1 MKPSKLRIKN
11 YRNIGSEINISFK
24 EGLTIVGPNNSGKT
38 NILRAIQLF
47 FSGPGSRLYSPSV
60 DLPFK
65 RSGEQTS
72 ITVYFEVDGEDDE
85 FFPKYRAM
93 LNSLEVQKDFP
104 EEIPL
109 FLYFTSTGTAVY
121 KFFANEKIKSK
132 EQSTFQKAQA
142 EALKYVLHRFSCKY
156 IPSEKNA
163 GEFYASF
170 LSPMITESVGSI
182 LQTQILDIQKEL
194 DGIST
199 GINENLAK
207 NGLPNVRSGFSIPD
221 NLIQRILS
229 KFEFNIDDGDQ
240 TKAETKG
247 SGIQSVTLFGAL
259 EWISQKEKLNGKN
272 VIWLI
277 EEPES
282 YLHPS
287 LARSCK
293 SILTDLAK
301 NHLLL
306 VTTHSISFVDQDP
319 SRVVETSVE
328 AGETVVKKFTTYTEA
343 TASIRSALG
352 LRFSDFYNL
361 SNLNIFV
368 EGKTDR
374 EIMQWALGI
383 IKAKAKA
390 NKFEKVRD
398 ASILDFSGI
407 SRLEDFLKASY
418 QFMRGERAIAV
429 LFDGDEAGVKSSR
442 ALMNYM
448 ANKEIPF
455 RANEEFVLL
464 SNGMPIEGLFPHQWI
479 IDLYSEFPKWFP
491 VLLTDMSGKLI
502 SFKIDDDSKKSVQA
516 RLMKR
521 AEEET
526 IAKAHYAWAASFI
539 ALFGLLEKMLET
551 REKAVL

>member
-1 MKPSKLRIKN
+1 
-11 YRNIGSEINISFK
+11 
-24 EGLTIVGPNNSGKT
+24 
-38 NILRAIQLF
+38 
-47 FSGPGSRLYSPSV
+47 
-60 DLPFK
+60 
-65 RSGEQTS
+65 
-72 ITVYFEVDGEDDE
+72 
-85 FFPKYRAM
+85 
-93 LNSLEVQKDFP
+93 
-104 EEIPL
+104 
-109 FLYFTSTGTAVY
+109 
-121 KFFANEKIKSK
+121 
-132 EQSTFQKAQA
+132 
-142 EALKYVLHRFSCKY
+142 
-156 IPSEKNA
+156 
-163 GEFYASF
+163 
-170 LSPMITESVGSI
+170 
-182 LQTQILDIQKEL
+182 
-194 DGIST
+194 
-199 GINENLAK
+199 
-207 NGLPNVRSGFSIPD
+207 
-221 NLIQRILS
+221 
-229 KFEFNIDDGDQ
+229 
-240 TKAETKG
+240 
-247 SGIQSVTLFGAL
+247 
-259 EWISQKEKLNGKN
+259 
-272 VIWLI
+272 
-277 EEPES
+277 
-282 YLHPS
+282 
-287 LARSCK
+287 
-293 SILTDLAK
+293 
-301 NHLLL
+301 
-306 VTTHSISFVDQDP
+306 
-319 SRVVETSVE
+319 
-328 AGETVVKKFTTYTEA
+328 
-343 TASIRSALG
+343 
-352 LRFSDFYNL
+352 
-361 SNLNIFV
+361 
-368 EGKTDR
+368 
-374 EIMQWALGI
+374 MQWALGI